1 MTTMQEPDIKL
12 NKSNPSYLPAGQPNA
27 PRLIG
32 VKISIFLVFIL
43 AAGSLAASGYLYQM
57 LNVERR
63 ERVALEAAKVQLEDK
78 VSALQEES
86 NQYKD
91 SAAKIQEQLKA
102 YTEDRDQY
110 KKQLEAA
117 QTENGELKEKVKSLE
132 ESSNALAANSPVAIG
147 AVAGAQPTVAD
158 LANQLPGT
166 QAASASANTGSAQ
179 PDLSASAPA
188 APAFQVMTVNRKFNF
203 VVINVGSKDQI
214 KMGDKLNVEHSQK
227 AIATIQV
234 EKVYDRF
241 SAAAILEE
249 SKESPIKEGDP
260 IRKI

>member
-1 MTTMQEPDIKL
+1 MQEPDLKL
-12 NKSNPSYLPAGQPNA
+12 NKSNPSYLPASQPNS

-32 VKISIFLVFIL
+32 VKISIFFVFIL

-86 NQYKD
+86 SQYKD

-102 YTEDRDQY
+102 YTEERDQY

-117 QTENGELKEKVKSLE
+117 QGENGELKSQIKSLE
-132 ESSNALAANSPVAIG
+132 ESKKTFDVNSPAASGVVI
-147 AVAGAQPTVAD
+147 GAQPTVAD

-166 QAASASANTGSAQ
+166 QVASALANAGTTQLA
-179 PDLSASAPA
+179 PSASAPA
-188 APAFQVMTVNRKFNF
+188 ASGFQVMTVNRKFNF
-203 VVINVGSKDQI
+203 VVISIGLKDQI

-249 SKESPIKEGDP
+249 SKESPIKEGDTV
-260 IRKI
+260 RKI